1 MESWDVIIIGAGYGG
16 LCSGALLAHAGKKVL
31 VLERDDLIGG
41 RAKSI
46 LHDGQVLDDGAHIPS
61 RAGHLESIFADL
73 GLPFPEI
80 AHMNRSE
87 IYHDGRWMGPKEMF
101 TADMYKKVFSE
112 MMRLSPAELAQL
124 DDIPLEEWV
133 GRVSQDP
140 GIRMLFF
147 YLGCATSV
155 GNRFG
160 TYSTGEMIYI
170 IREIVESGRKMS
182 ELGGVIRGGM
192 NRILQPLADV
202 ITRNGGEVRLNTRAE
217 SVEIRDGR
225 AVGVN
230 METGERLFHSQV
242 LNVETLEAGSVIVTL
257 PLWDLFNVLDETHF
271 PTWWVDWVNWIGGKV
286 SQAWSI
292 VYGLDEPLFDTGTF
306 RWYPN
311 LPESGFSGIFYPMP
325 SYGDE
330 VGQYQYHVSYQGHY
344 DELPDLFQRGR
355 AKVRRQARDLIAMLE
370 RESVRLYPQLKDGY
384 RWRVAHAGVYGIAQ
398 SPGLV
403 GTKRPSMKPP
413 GIPNL
418 FVVSNTVQEARGISM
433 SAIGRCARMASEE
446 ILQQQ

>member
-1 MESWDVIIIGAGYGG
+1 
-16 LCSGALLAHAGKKVL
+16 
-31 VLERDDLIGG
+31 
-41 RAKSI
+41 
-46 LHDGQVLDDGAHIPS
+46 
-61 RAGHLESIFADL
+61 
-73 GLPFPEI
+73 
-80 AHMNRSE
+80 
-87 IYHDGRWMGPKEMF
+87 
-101 TADMYKKVFSE
+101 
-112 MMRLSPAELAQL
+112 
-124 DDIPLEEWV
+124 
-133 GRVSQDP
+133 
-140 GIRMLFF
+140 
-147 YLGCATSV
+147 V